1 MYRLIKKTG
10 VRVCVWFTQTCS
22 RNANQDLKWEQP
34 LTVWELDWVSNP
46 VITPSSVLTWR
57 YLDEDARWLQK
68 LQVPNAHHLL
78 HADHVNFYCCS
89 RMNSA
94 CHTARSAVSDP
105 SEGNRY
111 RHTCSWFETNEFE
124 CLVAVCMPTGVGS
137 SVSFELP
144 RLQSSRTLM
153 PSAAASAGSA
163 NCWRWRICSLFP
175 DCVTRHHL
183 LKMRPLRAL
192 CREKRKDLI
201 NRGSKL

>member
-1 MYRLIKKTG
+1 VYSRGDTWTKTPDGYRNCRCLMRTICCTPTTWISIA
-10 VRVCVWFTQTCS
+10 VAVWT
-22 RNANQDLKWEQP
+22 A
-34 LTVWELDWVSNP
+34 P
-46 VITPSSVLTWR
+46 V
-57 YLDEDARWLQK
+57 
-68 LQVPNAHHLL
+68 
-78 HADHVNFYCCS
+78 
-89 RMNSA
+89 
-94 CHTARSAVSDP
+94 TARSAVSDP